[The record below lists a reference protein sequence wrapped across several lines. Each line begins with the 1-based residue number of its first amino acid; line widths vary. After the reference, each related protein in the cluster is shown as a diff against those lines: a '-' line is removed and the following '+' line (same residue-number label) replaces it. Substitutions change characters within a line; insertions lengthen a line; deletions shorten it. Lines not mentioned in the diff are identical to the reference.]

1 MQSWSAGRMGSM
13 SDRRQRPGAGC
24 DHTGYGVS
32 VCLMRGMA
40 EPKAAAGK
48 RQRLLLVLLLLVVP
62 TWNLVLAQG
71 PTGKVSSG
79 EIPPAGPPAAPA
91 GGELSDQPALKK
103 TGIPSSPWEIAQ
115 AMGIPFTAAFIAA
128 SVIAM
133 WSAIERLVML
143 RQRRVIPRA
152 FVDRFL
158 MHIRTGRMEKPEAL
172 TVCQQNQSPIAD
184 VFMHGVRKWGKP
196 SVEIEQAVID
206 GGERQVSILK
216 KRLRVLNGIAT
227 VTPLIGLLGTV
238 IGMIQAFNDIAT
250 ADAMGQSQQLARG
263 ISMALLTTAV
273 GLLIA
278 IPALTAYM
286 YLAGRID
293 ALVMEMDR
301 LGQELIHMISA
312 EGLRDRVVTS
322 PDPRPRRNPETS
334 AT

>member
-1 MQSWSAGRMGSM
+1 MDIR
-13 SDRRQRPGAGC
+13 SDRRQRPVTGC
-24 DHTGYGVS
+24 DHYVYGGRE
-32 VCLMRGMA
+32 CLMRGMA
-40 EPKAAAGK
+40 APKAAAGQ

-71 PTGKVSSG
+71 PTGDVSTG
-79 EIPPAGPPAAPA
+79 EAAAAAPQA
-91 GGELSDQPALKK
+91 APDGGEVNAQSAVKN
-103 TGIPSSPWEIAQ
+103 TGIPSSPWEIAL

-250 ADAMGQSQQLARG
+250 ADAMGQTQQLARG

-312 EGLRDRVVTS
+312 EGLRDRVAAS
-322 PDPRPRRNPETS
+322 PDPRPRRNSEIS
-334 AT
+334 AN